1 MDPARQHTNQI
12 YTVSHTTG
20 SRVIQRKIKDHGRL
34 TMRKLSLYIATSLDG
49 YIARQNESLD
59 WLLNQKADD
68 NGYTA
73 FYDTIDTILLGR
85 RTYQWIL
92 RNVHSGFPYQGK
104 NCYVLSRTL
113 KGQTANVQFV
123 NQDIV
128 TLTASLKKGPGKG
141 IWIAGGGEVLSPL
154 LGENLVDDLIIHIAP
169 VIIGQGIRLFNPGP
183 YEMALDLVKVTQHN
197 QFVELHYRRK

>member
-1 MDPARQHTNQI
+1 MDPARLYTNQI
-12 YTVSHTTG
+12 YTVSHTMG
-20 SRVIQRKIKDHGRL
+20 LRFIQRKIKDHGRL

-59 WLLNQKADD
+59 WLLNQRADD

-92 RNVHSGFPYQGK
+92 RNVHSEFPYQGK
-104 NCYVLSRTL
+104 NCYVFSRTL

-128 TLTASLKKGPGKG
+128 TLTASLKKKPGKG
-141 IWIAGGGEVLSPL
+141 IWIVGGGEVLSPL
-154 LGENLVDDLIIHIAP
+154 LRENLVDDLIIQIAP

-183 YEMALDLVKVTQHN
+183 YEMALDLVKVTQYN
-197 QFVELHYRRK
+197 QFVELQYQRK